1 MSSNRSKKRNAT
13 KKAKKKLRK
22 FERSYMVTE
31 KNSLKNILK
40 VANKDELTN
49 IIMDAVQRTNQI
61 VIHTYQF
68 IKAYLLYLY
77 DYKLNHPK
85 KNIVVPTINQQLI
98 LNIMNIVSIKNEN
111 SGAKPLNN
119 TLTQSLQDFFEKKY
133 STTLADALPSR
144 DSLRYILQYEA
155 VDIVKNISTNIKEH
169 FMSHLHNY
177 IRIHYSF
184 DKQIDKIKNDDKITD
199 AHKKISIAE
208 IHDTWHRIVQDVT
221 NVADGTIYS
230 EPEYY
235 DDIIKFKKKFLPEKE
250 SFAKKSVYYDVKA
263 HPFDYI
269 FNMITIN
276 RAMNVIN
283 DKIIRDCGEDEKPKL
298 YKLFNIVPLRTEII
312 PKYITIDTSA
322 FITLFP
328 VSKKGEMY
336 KNLAFYKNR
345 IWSRFVHTNKRVF
358 KKKGFKFSSM
368 IKTDGVGVS
377 ILFAQTDKRGKIID
391 PPTRMEEKLFEE
403 TTGIKYIEDVNLT
416 SMKHMQFVAGDPGK
430 TDLLSFIKEDP
441 KTGEFVTHQFTLSQR
456 NKDTKHDKYNNI
468 RNAINDYRIGR
479 RTVKEIEE
487 SLSLCNS
494 KTCDQVEFLVY
505 LENKNRV
512 NSKLF
517 NHYGQN
523 VFRKLRFNSHINRRR
538 SEDNMVNGFR
548 KKMGSPEKVIV
559 VLGDYSAS
567 TLKGTQAAP
576 TVHWRKVFKRHRYKV
591 FLIREH
597 NTSKMCSCCSRK
609 GKENQVENFVE
620 RKHSK
625 NKEKRKKKREYEK
638 KSGKK
643 SLVWKLV
650 RCKVCKSI
658 HNRDSNAGKN
668 MLTIIKSLRR
678 GTGRPKMFECNKRF
692 GVNAIKKSTRKSSTK
707 KQAKK

>member
-1 MSSNRSKKRNAT
+1 MSSNRSKKRNVT

-31 KNSLKNILK
+31 KDSLKNILK
-40 VANKDELTN
+40 VADRDELTN

-68 IKAYLLYLY
+68 LKAYLLYLY
-77 DYKLNHPK
+77 DRKLNHPEI
-85 KNIVVPTINQQLI
+85 NIVVPAINQQLI
-98 LNIMNIVSIKNEN
+98 LNIINIVSVKNETG
-111 SGAKPLNN
+111 GAKPLNN
-119 TLTQSLQDFFEKKY
+119 TLTQSLQNFFEKKY
-133 STTLADALPSR
+133 STTLADTLPSR
-144 DSLRYILQYEA
+144 DFLKYILQYEA

-169 FMSHLHNY
+169 FMSHLHSY
-177 IRIHYSF
+177 IRIHYGF
-184 DKQIDKIKNDDKITD
+184 DKRIDKIKNDNKITD
-199 AHKKISIAE
+199 ANKKISIAE

-235 DDIIKFKKKFLPEKE
+235 DDIIKFKKKFLPEKK
-250 SFAKKSVYYDVKA
+250 SFAKKSVYYDVKV

-276 RAMNVIN
+276 RAINNIN
-283 DKIIRDCGEDEKPKL
+283 DKILRNCEQDKEPKL
-298 YKLFNIVPLRTEII
+298 YKLFNVVPLRTEII

-322 FITLFP
+322 FIWLFP
-328 VSKKGEMY
+328 VANKAYVAKNLNYY
-336 KNLAFYKNR
+336 KNKLWHIF
-345 IWSRFVHTNKRVF
+345 FHTNKRVF
-358 KKKGFKFSSM
+358 KKKDFKFGSM
-368 IKTDGVGVS
+368 IKTDGIGIS

-391 PPTRMEEKLFEE
+391 PPTKMEEKLFEE
-403 TTGIKYIEDVNLT
+403 TTGIKYIEDVDLT

-430 TDLLSFIKEDP
+430 TDLMSFIKEDP

-468 RNAINDYRIGR
+468 RTKINNRKIEGMS
-479 RTVKEIEE
+479 VKEIEE

-494 KTCDQVEFLVY
+494 KTCNQAEFLVY
-505 LENKNRV
+505 LQNKNAV
-512 NSKLF
+512 NSKLY

-523 VFRKLRFNSHINRRR
+523 IFRKLRFNSHINRRR

-548 KKMGSPEKVIV
+548 KKMGSPEKVVV

-567 TLKGTQAAP
+567 TLKGTKAAP
-576 TVHWRKVFKRHRYKV
+576 TVHWRKVFKRHGYKV

-609 GKENQVENFVE
+609 GNENQVENFVE

-625 NKEKRKKKREYEK
+625 NKEKRKKKKEYEQR
-638 KSGKK
+638 SGKK

-658 HNRDSNAGKN
+658 HNRDSNASKN

-678 GTGRPKMFECNKRF
+678 GKGRPKMFECNKQF
-692 GVNAIKKSTRKSSTK
+692 GAEANKKSTCKSSK
-707 KQAKK
+707 KTAKK